1 MQTLD
6 HLNRRQYAEHAVV
19 APGVAHGVEMRAQQ
33 HRRRALLHAFIA
45 TADITDA
52 VLPYHH
58 AGGLHPLA
66 HQLVGL
72 QMLRRQIDPGQG
84 VGGFAEGGQ
93 LVGAR
98 HHPAGGRLSLRLLAD
113 GITHRVASVR

>member
-1 MQTLD
+1 
-6 HLNRRQYAEHAVV
+6 
-19 APGVAHGVEMRAQQ
+19 MRAQQ

-58 AGGLHPLA
+58 AGGLHPLP

-72 QMLRRQIDPGQG
+72 QMLGRQIDPGQG
-84 VGGFAEGGQ
+84 IGGF
-93 LVGAR
+93 
-98 HHPAGGRLSLRLLAD
+98 PAGGRLSLRLLAD
-113 GITHRVASVR
+113 GVTHRVASVR

>member
-6 HLNRRQYAEHAVV
+6 HLNRRQHAEHAVV
-19 APGVAHGVEMRAQQ
+19 ASGVAHGVKMRAQQ

-72 QMLRRQIDPGQG
+72 QMLGRQIDPGQG
-84 VGGFAEGGQ
+84 IGGFAEGGQ
-93 LVGAR
+93 PIGTR

-113 GITHRVASVR
+113 GVTHRVASVR